1 MFSPKPKYEVGEIV
15 KAPFLKYILRG
26 KILSIEEN
34 IYTVEIPCYYCNDEH
49 SVIVKVSYNQ
59 LQKVK

>member
-15 KAPFLKYILRG
+15 KAPLLKYMLQG
-26 KILSIEEN
+26 EILSIEEN

-49 SVIVKVSYNQ
+49 SVIVKVSYDQ